1 MQQEH
6 KPAGGFRRWLPG
18 RGRWRWLGVGAV
30 ILVVLLVILRLAL
43 PALLRDA
50 VNRRLARIPDY
61 TGHVA
66 DIEVGLLRGAY
77 ALNGI
82 EITKRAGGIKEPFF
96 KARHIDFSLA
106 WRELFRGKVV
116 SDILVEGAELNFV
129 RGRTE
134 DTTQL
139 AADRRWQ
146 EVVNDLFPIDIT
158 FLEVRESRL
167 RYVDE
172 STDPRVDVEVAHLAA
187 VATGLRNRT
196 EEAEEEFPARIDLQG
211 DTIGGGRL
219 RITTQV
225 EPLALQPHFLLKMEL
240 EQVALPALNDFLRAY
255 GGVDVSAGTFKG
267 YLEMTARNGRFDGYF
282 KPFFENVDFKDV
294 AGQEKNLG
302 EQIWEGAVR
311 FFAFV
316 FKNHRKD
323 QVATRIPFSGEFGD
337 TKVSAWQTFVNTLRH
352 AFVRP
357 WPEKLESRAQ
367 PEPAGG
373 DAKPPAEKAP
383 APEPPGKN

>member
-1 MQQEH
+1 MH
-6 KPAGGFRRWLPG
+6 RWIP
-18 RGRWRWLGVGAV
+18 RGRWRWFAGGLLL
-30 ILVVLLVILRLAL
+30 LVVLLVVLRLAL
-43 PALLRDA
+43 PTLLRKA
-50 VNRRLARIPDY
+50 VNGRLEKIPDY

-96 KARHIDFSLA
+96 KAKHIDFSLA

-116 SDILVEGAELNFV
+116 SDIFVEGAELNFV
-129 RGRTE
+129 RGRTA
-134 DTTQL
+134 DDTQL

-158 FLEVRESRL
+158 FFEIRESRL

-172 STDPRVDVEVAHLAA
+172 SSDPRVDVEVAHLAV

-196 EEAEEEFPARIDLQG
+196 EEDAQEFPARIDLSG
-211 DTIGGGRL
+211 ETIGGGRL
-219 RITTQV
+219 RVTTQV
-225 EPLALQPHFLLKMEL
+225 EPLASQPHFLLKLEL
-240 EQVALPALNDFLRAY
+240 EQVALPALNDFLKAY

-267 YLEMTARNGRFDGYF
+267 YLEMTAREGRYDGYF
-282 KPFFENVDFKDV
+282 KPFFENVDFTDV
-294 AGQEKNLG
+294 AGQEKPLG
-302 EQIWEGAVR
+302 EKIWEGAVR

-323 QVATRIPFSGEFGD
+323 QVATRIPFSGEFGN
-337 TKVSAWQTFVNTLRH
+337 TQVSAWQTFVNTLRH
-352 AFVRP
+352 AFIRP
-357 WPEKLESRAQ
+357 WPEKLESRTK
-367 PEPAGG
+367 PEEA
-373 DAKPPAEKAP
+373 DAKPPAPDAS
-383 APEPPGKN
+383 PPRPK